1 MPTPVLLRKSLGGV
15 IMKYWLTVVVALV
28 LMVSLAAAA
37 EKVPFK
43 PGEKDQCPTCGMF
56 VAHYPDFLAQV
67 VFKDGS
73 YAFFCGVKDMMK
85 YYFDLPKYNPS
96 QKTADVAQIIVTDFS
111 NMKPI
116 DGFKAYYVVGSVV
129 FGPMG
134 QEFFPFGEE
143 AAARAFMQEN
153 NGKEIVR
160 FEKINPEVLKELLK
174 KY

>member
-1 MPTPVLLRKSLGGV
+1 
-15 IMKYWLTVVVALV
+15 MKYWPGVVAALM
-28 LMVSLAAAA
+28 LMVSLTAAG

-43 PGEKDQCPTCGMF
+43 PGKGDKCPTCGMF

-85 YYFDLPKYNPS
+85 YYVDPPRYNPS
-96 QKTADVAQIIVTDFS
+96 KKTSDIANIVVTDYS
-111 NMKPI
+111 NLKPT
-116 DGFKAYYVVGSVV
+116 DGRQAYYVVGSVV

-134 QEFFPFGEE
+134 QEFFPCRKE
-143 AAARAFMQEN
+143 AAARKFMREN
-153 NGKEIVR
+153 HGKEIVR
-160 FEKINPEVLKELLK
+160 FDQINPESLKEFLR

>member
-1 MPTPVLLRKSLGGV
+1 MR
-15 IMKYWLTVVVALV
+15 KYWTLLAAALV
-28 LMVSLAAAA
+28 LTLSLAAAA
-37 EKVPFK
+37 EKAPVK
-43 PGEKDQCPTCGMF
+43 PGKEDKCPVCGMF
-56 VAHYPDFLAQV
+56 VAHYPDFMAQV

-85 YYFDLPKYNPS
+85 YYFDLAQYNPAK
-96 QKTADVAQIIVTDFS
+96 KTADVASIMVIDYS

-116 DGFKAYYVVGSVV
+116 DGFQAYYVVGSVV

-134 QEFFPFGEE
+134 QEFFPFAAES
-143 AAARAFMQEN
+143 AAREFLREN

-160 FEKINPEVLKELLK
+160 FSKINPEVLKELIK

>member
-1 MPTPVLLRKSLGGV
+1 M
-15 IMKYWLTVVVALV
+15 MKYWIWVAAVLMLTV
-28 LMVSLAAAA
+28 SLTVAA
-37 EKVPFK
+37 EKAPAK
-43 PGEKDQCPTCGMF
+43 PGEQDKCPTCGMF

-67 VFKDGS
+67 VFKDGA

-85 YYFDLPKYNPS
+85 YYFDLPHYNPS
-96 QKTADVAQIIVTDFS
+96 QKTSDVAKVIVTDYS

-116 DGFKAYYVVGSVV
+116 DGYRAYYVVGSVV

-134 QEFFPFGEE
+134 QEFFPFAEE
-143 AAARAFMQEN
+143 AAAREFMREN

-160 FEKINPEVLKELLK
+160 FDKINPEVLKELLK